1 MMARLSYYL
10 LRIRILKRQRG
21 VGPFLR
27 ELWSTLGRHWF
38 FTRFAWHWV
47 EYHWLAPKRVA
58 LATVRQVVMGDVL
71 YPDPGQRPI
80 HLLLYASFD
89 RDGRIGVHVVDQ
101 LRAYHEAGFSTVFC
115 TTSAT
120 MDAEA
125 EAALRPYCMAA
136 IRRDNVGIDFGS
148 WKAAYEWLLATP
160 SGALLLDGADSVL
173 LANDSCYGPFH
184 PIRPFVERMRR
195 APNRVFGIT
204 RSLEIRPYLQ
214 SYFLHFGG
222 EVVGRGVFRDYMRRH
237 VRLLGTKDAAARFLE
252 VGGSVFLEQRG
263 VVLEAMIDASVE
275 PAKSILAKHDL
286 LDPIRDP
293 AGRELLELG
302 LTPFH
307 KRSNDQ
313 LANPA
318 GC

>member
-1 MMARLSYYL
+1 
-10 LRIRILKRQRG
+10 
-21 VGPFLR
+21 
-27 ELWSTLGRHWF
+27 
-38 FTRFAWHWV
+38 
-47 EYHWLAPKRVA
+47 
-58 LATVRQVVMGDVL
+58 
-71 YPDPGQRPI
+71 
-80 HLLLYASFD
+80 
-89 RDGRIGVHVVDQ
+89 
-101 LRAYHEAGFSTVFC
+101 
-115 TTSAT
+115 
-120 MDAEA
+120 
-125 EAALRPYCMAA
+125 
-136 IRRDNVGIDFGS
+136 
-148 WKAAYEWLLATP
+148 LATP